1 MSGLSKAFIFTL
13 DAILA
18 MLLCSILFLFTYSLL
33 SNLQYSVVRET
44 TLVDVCSDVLTSLE
58 KNHTLRDSIYYSRT
72 SDIRDILNNLSS
84 TVCSNLVIYSS
95 DNKPLLMAA
104 RTDCNCTGSR
114 SLLVRS
120 FVTPEDNGTLS
131 KYMAKMEA
139 CYK

>member
-1 MSGLSKAFIFTL
+1 MFGLSKAFIFTL

-18 MLLCSILFLFTYSLL
+18 VILCSILFLSTYSLL
-33 SNLQYSVVRET
+33 TKLQYSVVRET

-58 KNHTLRDSIYYSRT
+58 KNHTLQNSVYYSRT

-84 TVCSNLVIYSS
+84 TVCSNLMIYSS
-95 DNKPLLMAA
+95 ENTPLLVIA
-104 RTDCNCTGSR
+104 RTDCNCTVTR

-120 FVTPEDNGTLS
+120 FVVPESNGTLS